1 MFSEKYHLKLV
12 KPFYD
17 HCLALKTSN
26 SDDVTSGT
34 WEVDLHGR
42 FTAGFRNKGF
52 KPVCAQIKMLQIG
65 SLWYFICPCQST

>member
-12 KPFYD
+12 EPFYD
-17 HCLALKTSN
+17 HYLALKTSN

-34 WEVDLHGR
+34 REMDLRER
-42 FTAGFRNKGF
+42 FTGGLETNGF

-65 SLWYFICPCQST
+65 CLWYFICPRQSK